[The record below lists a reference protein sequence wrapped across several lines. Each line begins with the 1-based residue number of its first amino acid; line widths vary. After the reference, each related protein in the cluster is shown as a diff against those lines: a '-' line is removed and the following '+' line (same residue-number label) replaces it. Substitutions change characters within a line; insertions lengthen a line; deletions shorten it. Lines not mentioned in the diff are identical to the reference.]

1 MPASSRWVTFIT
13 KLNRQ
18 TQAGKI
24 KWKATNEQPDLLN
37 SDFVQYGTIYVAN
50 LETDIRDATARIYRE
65 KRRLENEYEEEYW
78 TDRVILDIRTSE
90 LEDFI
95 RIPSKAGLDDL
106 YETVAYSSSR
116 VDDFVDTFLKS
127 SG

>member
-106 YETVAYSSSR
+106 YDRCLQQQQS
-116 VDDFVDTFLKS
+116 
-127 SG
+127 